1 MEQER
6 DFKGVW
12 IPKEIWLSKNLTLQ
26 EKVMLVEIDSLD
38 NEKGCFATNQYF
50 ADFFD
55 ISKTR
60 VSLILKSLI
69 EKGYIT
75 SKIVYKEGSKQI
87 LSRVLNI
94 CKDPIKQN
102 DNTLFN
108 KTEIPY
114 LTKVKEGYLTKVKD
128 PIQQKLKDNNI
139 YNNIYNNNINNNIDN
154 KKEKNIKKER
164 HKYGDYGNVL
174 FTDEQYEKL
183 KKEFPDDYKFRIQN
197 VDDYAQS
204 TGKKYKDYLATIR
217 TWARRD
223 KQKKTNNNNST
234 GNIFFDI
241 LREEGKM

>member
-75 SKIVYKEGSKQI
+75 SKI
-87 LSRVLNI
+87 
-94 CKDPIKQN
+94 
-102 DNTLFN
+102 FN
-108 KTEIPY
+108 K
-114 LTKVKEGYLTKVKD
+114 
-128 PIQQKLKDNNI
+128 
-139 YNNIYNNNINNNIDN
+139 
-154 KKEKNIKKER
+154 
-164 HKYGDYGNVL
+164 
-174 FTDEQYEKL
+174 
-183 KKEFPDDYKFRIQN
+183 
-197 VDDYAQS
+197 S
-204 TGKKYKDYLATIR
+204 
-217 TWARRD
+217 
-223 KQKKTNNNNST
+223 
-234 GNIFFDI
+234 
-241 LREEGKM
+241 